1 MIDRRTLLTPGL
13 LRSSWTR
20 NTDLQD
26 LDPSIVR
33 DQISA
38 KMRKDLQQAHHLAAE
53 QHSLEYY
60 KQLLLD
66 FQEAKIAD
74 QEAKV
79 AKAQAK
85 KEKAEK
91 SSKKSEAVAIDE
103 DDDDMDLDDIG
114 EDDAALKKAK
124 PAKKRKADEEVGVR
138 APSRD
143 RTV

>member
-1 MIDRRTLLTPGL
+1 
-13 LRSSWTR
+13 
-20 NTDLQD
+20 
-26 LDPSIVR
+26 
-33 DQISA
+33 
-38 KMRKDLQQAHHLAAE
+38 MRKDLQQAHHLAAE

-66 FQEAKIAD
+66 FHEAKIAD

-91 SSKKSEAVAIDE
+91 SSKKSEAVAIDND

-114 EDDAALKKAK
+114 EDDAAPKKAK
-124 PAKKRKADEEVGVR
+124 PAKKRKADEDVGVR
-138 APSRD
+138 APPSLTGPLGCVLTGSRHLNALIPSKSP
-143 RTV
+143 R